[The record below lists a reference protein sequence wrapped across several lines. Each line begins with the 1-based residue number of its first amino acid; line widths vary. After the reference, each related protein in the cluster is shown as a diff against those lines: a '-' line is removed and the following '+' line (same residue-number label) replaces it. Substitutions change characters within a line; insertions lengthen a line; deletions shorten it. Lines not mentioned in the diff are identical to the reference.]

1 MISTEYP
8 SIELPA
14 ILVQASA
21 EGKVLYCEEGI
32 SFWGGVDP
40 NTGVII
46 DTHHPNHGTSLA
58 GRILMMPTSRG
69 SCSGSG
75 VLVELA
81 RNAKAPSALVFRESE
96 DILTLGAMIAQQLFD
111 KPITVLRLPNE
122 AFENLSAARYARIS
136 GHTLEFDGQSIP
148 LSQLSVDGLTL
159 TDHDRDML
167 QGTEG
172 AALKVAMG
180 ILCLIA
186 AAQGASKLI
195 DVSRAHIDGCIL
207 AHDANLDFAEM
218 MANMGAKT
226 RIPTTMNAISV
237 DRENWQ
243 TQGVSSDFGQKASR
257 LADAYVKMGA
267 RPTFTCA
274 PYLLEE
280 PPSEGESIGWS
291 ESNAVIYANS
301 VLGARTVKH
310 PDYLDLFIAMTG
322 RAPKTGVYLDL
333 NRVAKREIHVTIP
346 QDFDDALWPMLGWLT
361 GIKSSDRIP
370 IITGLENSNIT
381 QDDLKALCAAFGT
394 TSAAPMLHV
403 RGHTPEG
410 NEPVASDVDREE
422 INNSDLR
429 QVWQK
434 FNATQTQIDLVAI
447 GSPHASLSECRLLAN
462 LLDGHHCHTGTHTIV
477 TVGRH
482 VLAQAESAGILMRL
496 KDAGVR
502 VIPDVCWC
510 SITEPLFPPS
520 AKTLMTNSGKYSHY
534 AKGLTGRDVRFG
546 SMADCALAART
557 GQGSDQ
563 PPQWLS
569 RGNMDTSHGF
579 KIV

>member
-46 DTHHPNHGTSLA
+46 DAHHPNHGTSLA

-81 RNAKAPSALVFRESE
+81 RNAKAPAALVFRESE
-96 DILTLGAMIAQQLFD
+96 DILTLGAMIAEQLFD
-111 KPITVLRLPNE
+111 KPIAVLRLPHE
-122 AFENLSAARYARIS
+122 AFEHLSASQHARIS

-172 AALKVAMG
+172 TALKVAME

-186 AAQGASKLI
+186 AAQGASTLI

-237 DRENWQ
+237 DR
-243 TQGVSSDFGQKASR
+243 
-257 LADAYVKMGA
+257 
-267 RPTFTCA
+267 
-274 PYLLEE
+274 
-280 PPSEGESIGWS
+280 
-291 ESNAVIYANS
+291 
-301 VLGARTVKH
+301 
-310 PDYLDLFIAMTG
+310 
-322 RAPKTGVYLDL
+322 
-333 NRVAKREIHVTIP
+333 
-346 QDFDDALWPMLGWLT
+346 
-361 GIKSSDRIP
+361 
-370 IITGLENSNIT
+370 
-381 QDDLKALCAAFGT
+381 
-394 TSAAPMLHV
+394 
-403 RGHTPEG
+403 
-410 NEPVASDVDREE
+410 
-422 INNSDLR
+422 
-429 QVWQK
+429 
-434 FNATQTQIDLVAI
+434 
-447 GSPHASLSECRLLAN
+447 
-462 LLDGHHCHTGTHTIV
+462 
-477 TVGRH
+477 
-482 VLAQAESAGILMRL
+482 
-496 KDAGVR
+496 
-502 VIPDVCWC
+502 
-510 SITEPLFPPS
+510 
-520 AKTLMTNSGKYSHY
+520 
-534 AKGLTGRDVRFG
+534 
-546 SMADCALAART
+546 
-557 GQGSDQ
+557 
-563 PPQWLS
+563 
-569 RGNMDTSHGF
+569 
-579 KIV
+579 